1 VQVQLPYFPCI
12 EANPTDE
19 NIDWRVAMNALFYR
33 LSVLHKRL
41 DDEIRCELKRR
52 IPDTMRLLRLKKLKL
67 SVKDRL
73 HVETLTSR
81 RV

>member
-1 VQVQLPYFPCI
+1 
-12 EANPTDE
+12 
-19 NIDWRVAMNALFYR
+19 MNAMFYR

-41 DDEIRCELKRR
+41 DDEIRRELKRR

-67 SVKDRL
+67 FVKDRL
-73 HVETLTSR
+73 HVQTPTSR